1 MTKSALVL
9 AAVTAVAA
17 SACTTAPIDRLAS
30 STSAESVDDAP
41 HVYVAICGFSLAA
54 YDPGLVFRFYV
65 RASLQNGAH
74 GAAPGGLELV
84 MTPLRGWD
92 DAAQAAKPPA
102 TVSRSETVGDP
113 ITATSP
119 LSSGSYTAAFGAL
132 AVPPLANPI
141 NGAAA
146 HVDGLTLDGPFA
158 ALGQPFCGGLAGEL
172 TEPFEYTLS
181 RDENTCLFL
190 PVAEGDPLP
199 AVQASDFHCP

>member
-1 MTKSALVL
+1 MTKSAFLIAV
-9 AAVTAVAA
+9 AALAA
-17 SACTTAPIDRLAS
+17 SACNAPVDAGGLAS
-30 STSAESVDDAP
+30 STAAESAP
-41 HVYVAICGFSLAA
+41 EALYVGICGFSLAS
-54 YDPGLVFRFYV
+54 YDPGTVFRFYARV
-65 RASLQNGAH
+65 SQGQGAP
-74 GAAPGGLELV
+74 PGGLAFV

-92 DAAQAAKPPA
+92 DAAQAPQPPA
-102 TVSRSETVGDP
+102 TVSSSETVGDP

-119 LSSGSYTAAFGAL
+119 LSGGRYTAAFGAL

-141 NGAAA
+141 NGSAA
-146 HVDGLTLDGPFA
+146 HVDGLTLDGPFPG
-158 ALGQPFCGGLAGEL
+158 LGQPFCGGLAGEL